1 MVKKIL
7 LWALIALGAV
17 GIIATVAALCVTS
30 GINLGTVLP
39 GMAGVVLIA
48 YSIYRLKHKGPLFR
62 DKKLRIIVTSVV
74 CLGLA
79 IFVFVE
85 ALIIFAASAPP
96 PDEEAGSV
104 VVLGCGIFPDGHL
117 SLSLKTRLDAA
128 YKYLM
133 AHENTL
139 CIVTGGQGSNEPRPE
154 AEAMRDYLLSR
165 GIDAARIYAET
176 TSTSTEENLQNA
188 LAIMRELGIETRP
201 VAIATND
208 YHVYRAKMLASDLG
222 LTAFGLPAQ
231 TPLAVRVGSYMR
243 ECIAVI
249 NSALFHVG
257 SGNGFLENF

>member
-1 MVKKIL
+1 MKKIL

-17 GIIATVAALCVTS
+17 GIIATIAALFVTS
-30 GINLGTVLP
+30 GVNLGTVLP
-39 GMAGVVLIA
+39 GISGAVLMAYGIF
-48 YSIYRLKHKGPLFR
+48 RLKHKGPLLQ
-62 DKKLRIIVTSVV
+62 DKKLRIIVTAVI

-85 ALIIFAASAPP
+85 ALIISAACAPP
-96 PDEEAGSV
+96 PEEEAGCV

-128 YKYLM
+128 YNYLI

-154 AEAMRDYLLSR
+154 AEAMKDYLLSR
-165 GIDAARIYAET
+165 GIDADRIYAET
-176 TSTSTEENLQNA
+176 KSTSTEENLQNA
-188 LAIMRELGIETRP
+188 LVIMRKLSIEDRP

-208 YHVYRAKMLASDLG
+208 YHVYRARMLATDLG
-222 LTAFGLPAQ
+222 LDAFGVPAK
-231 TPLAVRVGSYMR
+231 TPLAVRIGSYMR
-243 ECIAVI
+243 ESIAVV